1 LSHFWGQ
8 VQFNSIVALSDGLRR
23 ARLTLYSVDPLGMA
37 DSASIRTSYYKEF
50 LKGVSTARQ
59 VQPGNL
65 ALQVLAY
72 QSGGRVLN
80 SSNDVADEI
89 ATCIADANAFYVL
102 SFDTVPGDAPDE
114 YRALEI
120 KMSRCLRQD

>member
-1 LSHFWGQ
+1 
-8 VQFNSIVALSDGLRR
+8 
-23 ARLTLYSVDPLGMA
+23 MA